1 MGKAKSRT
9 TRDVL
14 NSRMRNVI
22 ELIDI
27 VIKPSSMK
35 TGIGMS
41 TPNIV
46 ALRDG
51 SKRVSGFI

>member
-1 MGKAKSRT
+1 
-9 TRDVL
+9 
-14 NSRMRNVI
+14 MRNVI